1 MPKWHIGIYIVYQI
15 CYLDVAMS
23 LKEIRKEHNLSQLE
37 ASKII
42 GVSLRTYVRYENDDD
57 YGDHFK
63 RDSFVEILQKKC
75 EITEEKGVLTIDLIK
90 KKLQALFDKE
100 YPGEIDF
107 CYLFGSYA
115 TGKATESSDVDLYVA
130 TSLTGLRFV
139 GLMEKIRNAVYK
151 KVDVIRSSELK
162 DNIELVNEIL
172 KYGVK
177 IYG

>member
-1 MPKWHIGIYIVYQI
+1 MCQI
-15 CYLDVAMS
+15 CYFDIAMN
-23 LKEIRKEHNLSQLE
+23 LKELRSEYNLSQLE
-37 ASKII
+37 TSKII
-42 GVSLRTYVRYENDDD
+42 GVSLRTYVRYENDDN

-63 RDSFVEILQKKC
+63 RDSFIDILQKKC
-75 EITEEKGVLTIDLIK
+75 EITEEKGLLNIDLIK
-90 KKLQALFDKE
+90 NKLQALFDKE

-115 TGKATESSDVDLYVA
+115 TGKARESSDVDLYVA

-139 GLMEKIRNAVYK
+139 GLMGKIRNAVYK